1 MIRFTAVI
9 QQFGAMGDKTGWRYI
24 TIPATIAEQLQPG
37 VRKSFRVKGKLDQ
50 YAFTQTALLP
60 MGEGDFILP
69 LKADVRKAIGKGA
82 GATVQVQ
89 MTADATPQ
97 QLNAS
102 LLECLEDEPSAKAH
116 FFSMP
121 PSHQKYFSKWIESAK
136 TEATL
141 GKRIAQTVTA
151 MLRKQTY
158 SEMIRSNREQ

>member
-9 QQFGAMGDKTGWRYI
+9 QQFGAMGEKTGWRYI
-24 TIPATIAEQLQPG
+24 TIPAAMAEQLQPG
-37 VRKSFRVKGKLDQ
+37 MRKSFRVKGKVDQ
-50 YAFTQTALLP
+50 HAIAQAALLP

-69 LKADVRKAIGKGA
+69 LKADIRKAIGKGT

-97 QLNAS
+97 QVNTL
-102 LLECLEDEPSAKAH
+102 LLECLQDEPAALA
-116 FFSMP
+116 FFNTLP
-121 PSHQKYFSKWIESAK
+121 RSHQMYFSKWIDSAK

-151 MLRKQTY
+151 MLHRQTY
-158 SEMIRSNREQ
+158 NEMIRANKQA

>member
-24 TIPATIAEQLQPG
+24 TIPAAIAEQLQPG
-37 VRKSFRVKGKLDQ
+37 MRKSFRVKGKLDQ